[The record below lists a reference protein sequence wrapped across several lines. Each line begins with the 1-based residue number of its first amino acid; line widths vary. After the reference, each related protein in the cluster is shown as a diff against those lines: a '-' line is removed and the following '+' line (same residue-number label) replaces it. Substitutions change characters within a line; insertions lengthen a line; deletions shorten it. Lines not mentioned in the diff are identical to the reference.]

1 MPTPPS
7 VASSI
12 PPGGE
17 LVVHD
22 QSTDRQIEALDD
34 DDDNDDGESDV
45 TCALP
50 EESSP
55 STQQK
60 LLLNRAEAG
69 DFQARLELVT
79 AEETEMELA
88 RMRRPDQPDQP
99 GQTVLDFLRQPGD
112 GITPAQAAAQ
122 VLDELA
128 RQTENT
134 ATGTL
139 YVWRYIQLNEM
150 WKTPGNPEIRSIEA
164 FAKSVH
170 QEDLLAL
177 LLMMGMIIKSNKRE
191 SVIAI
196 YQSWGG
202 NWFNSIPE
210 DLLPPDVT
218 SPAHLSGRLL
228 LQIAGTCK
236 RGVSLD
242 DAVKQWR
249 GSVEARLGGR
259 VQRASRDSRISQKR
273 YILPGDIDRPTANN
287 KAAQRALER
296 SMREI
301 KQERIQLKAPTK
313 LKTLAPRPDAKRKH
327 DSAGAEPDGNQQN
340 KRLSKDGTRELVRVR
355 NHLILRPVPQESFDS
370 ASQLIS
376 QAEGLPPSA
385 QRGLGDKSILIAD
398 TDSEEE
404 VFQDMDDTNDGG
416 QSQSRSQSRSCE
428 GSLVLGRLAD
438 QVNWSQDGRGC
449 CNDCRAAIAS
459 VQYAIDR
466 AVAKITAKHR

>member
-1 MPTPPS
+1 
-7 VASSI
+7 
-12 PPGGE
+12 
-17 LVVHD
+17 
-22 QSTDRQIEALDD
+22 
-34 DDDNDDGESDV
+34 
-45 TCALP
+45 
-50 EESSP
+50 
-55 STQQK
+55 
-60 LLLNRAEAG
+60 
-69 DFQARLELVT
+69 
-79 AEETEMELA
+79 
-88 RMRRPDQPDQP
+88 
-99 GQTVLDFLRQPGD
+99 
-112 GITPAQAAAQ
+112 
-122 VLDELA
+122 
-128 RQTENT
+128 
-134 ATGTL
+134 
-139 YVWRYIQLNEM
+139 
-150 WKTPGNPEIRSIEA
+150 
-164 FAKSVH
+164 
-170 QEDLLAL
+170 
-177 LLMMGMIIKSNKRE
+177 
-191 SVIAI
+191 
-196 YQSWGG
+196 
-202 NWFNSIPE
+202 
-210 DLLPPDVT
+210 
-218 SPAHLSGRLL
+218 

-313 LKTLAPRPDAKRKH
+313 PKTLAPRPDAKRKH
-327 DSAGAEPDGNQQN
+327 DSAGVEPDGNQQN

-398 TDSEEE
+398 TGSEEE

-416 QSQSRSQSRSCE
+416 QSQSQSQSRSCE